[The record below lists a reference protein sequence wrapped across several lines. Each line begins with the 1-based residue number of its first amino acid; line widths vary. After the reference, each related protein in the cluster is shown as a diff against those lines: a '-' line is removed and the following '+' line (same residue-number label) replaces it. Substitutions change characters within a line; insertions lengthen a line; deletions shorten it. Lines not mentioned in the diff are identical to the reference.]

1 MAQADEQDARVRQ
14 DAPCEVPATPDT
26 QVPMPV
32 VSLPQVFL
40 VGDAAAREVAPD
52 AASSVEVPF
61 PAAPPYPEVLL
72 PRASRG
78 NLVIPI
84 AHDAESD
91 PGDAGVPSGAEPAEG
106 ESGGAGHVGAQRAL
120 LAVCFLF
127 ALESVVLHVSLPA
140 VGLAGA
146 LVALLLSVWLRRMG
160 AVSRDALVV
169 AQTLAVVGGVLA
181 ALSLAGVLR

>member
-14 DAPCEVPATPDT
+14 DAPCEMPAAPDA
-26 QVPMPV
+26 QAPMPV

-40 VGDAAAREVAPD
+40 VGDAAAREATPD
-52 AASSVEVPF
+52 AASSAEILF

-78 NLVIPI
+78 NLVIAI
-84 AHDAESD
+84 SHDTESD
-91 PGDAGVPSGAEPAEG
+91 PGEADALDGVEPAED
-106 ESGGAGHVGAQRAL
+106 ELGGAGHAGARRAL

-127 ALESVVLHVSLPA
+127 ALESVVLHVGLPA

-181 ALSLAGVLR
+181 ALSLVGVLR